1 MLTIAIGADD
11 AATELK
17 NLVKSHLQSKGIE
30 VVDFS
35 HDVGDNSLIYPD
47 IAFNLASAVS
57 DGTYL
62 RGILL
67 CGTGIGMA
75 IVANKV
81 PGIRAAQCHDT
92 YSAERAR
99 KSNDAQIM
107 TMGARVIGPELAKNI
122 VDVWLASEFEGG
134 RSAPKVDKISY
145 YEKQGKS
152 AYIDAVARFKP
163 QDATTNPSLILKAA
177 AIPHYQPLI
186 DNAIA
191 FALQQG
197 GSTQTQIMNASDKL
211 AVNIGIELLN
221 HVPGRVSTE
230 VDARLSFDRGLCTAK
245 AR

>member
-30 VVDFS
+30 VVDFR

-152 AYIDAVARFKP
+152 A
-163 QDATTNPSLILKAA
+163 
-177 AIPHYQPLI
+177 
-186 DNAIA
+186 
-191 FALQQG
+191 
-197 GSTQTQIMNASDKL
+197 
-211 AVNIGIELLN
+211 
-221 HVPGRVSTE
+221 
-230 VDARLSFDRGLCTAK
+230 
-245 AR
+245 